1 MIEENISIKIE
12 FYETLKNKKIILIF
26 EISI

>member
-12 FYETLKNKKIILIF
+12 FYETLKNKKNILIF